1 VTLGYSIHFIWVPSH
16 IGIAGNAAADAA
28 AKAALNLHSSM
39 LTVTYTDFKSLIN
52 TYTNKRWQECWYVEA
67 NDKLHRMQP
76 VIGSFT
82 RHHLPLRD
90 ELIIH
95 RLRVGHTH
103 LTHSYL
109 LQQGLTSIG
118 EFCHLPQ
125 SVEHVLITCSSF
137 PLVRKRFYGG
147 CDSLQELFKRFS
159 PHVIVNLMKETGF
172 YCKI

>member
-1 VTLGYSIHFIWVPSH
+1 VTFGYSIHFIWVPSH

-28 AKAALNLHSSM
+28 AKAALNLQSSM
-39 LTVTYTDFKSLIN
+39 LTVPYSDFKSLIN
-52 TYTNKRWQECWYVEA
+52 TYINKRWQECWDVEA
-67 NDKLHRMQP
+67 NNKLHRMQP

-82 RHHLPLRD
+82 RHHLPRRD

-109 LQQGLTSIG
+109 LRQELPSIC
-118 EFCHLPQ
+118 EFCHLPL

-137 PLVRKRFYGG
+137 SLVRKSFMVV
-147 CDSLQELFKRFS
+147 
-159 PHVIVNLMKETGF
+159 VIHCRSYLKDLVHTLLLNL
-172 YCKI
+172 